1 MYIIPMTQLQ
11 LLTAILD
18 KTTHIR
24 GGLSAQ
30 DIDTVITALGEREEL
45 IEDYRNG
52 KFPRPSGECAKIAA
66 KITEMDEEN
75 NRNLKALMDDCS
87 EKLFEARRKIKEL
100 QTGKKAAGQYHGTA
114 GANRGAVFDFKL

>member
-1 MYIIPMTQLQ
+1 MTQQQ

-30 DIDTVITALGEREEL
+30 DIDTVINALNERDEL
-45 IEDYRNG
+45 IAAYG
-52 KFPRPSGECAKIAA
+52 KAKFPPPSGECAKIAA
-66 KITEMDEEN
+66 KITEMDVEN
-75 NRNLKALMDDCS
+75 NHNLKAQMDDCN

-100 QTGKKAAGQYHGTA
+100 QTGKKAAGQYHGVA